1 MPFKIEYGDITTYT
15 ADAIVIPANPKAA
28 VGNGVDKLIYKLAGR
43 NRMLEARRKIGE
55 MDFGEANLTDA
66 FDLRKNGI
74 KYVIHAVSP
83 GYIDGQHN
91 EAELL
96 RSCYVR
102 SLQCATE
109 FGCNSIVF
117 PLLSTGVLNY
127 PVAEAKEIAKEACA
141 EFSSQVD
148 ITIVLYDKDR
158 AKLSEDIDTY
168 LYENDYSCLNVDD
181 YQRNEKE
188 WASLPAYREEHQILD
203 MMRKRYARLQAD
215 KAAYQKFEN
224 KKRKAKEAEKR
235 RKESYMNMS
244 YSYMTTFKEFTLDSY
259 IGQDITIPTFDQVL
273 TKYMKQNNIKS
284 YAEISRRGQIY
295 EGTLSKMRS
304 EVTGVHRDYL
314 WSIAIALKLN
324 MQETEELF
332 NSCNDSSY
340 GAYRMSE
347 KEIRRE
353 FLIRFYIEKGKY
365 DIDDLNDQLNKRG
378 FELLGNMQKN
388 AS

>member
-1 MPFKIEYGDITTYT
+1 MPFKVEYGDITTYS
-15 ADAIVIPANPKAA
+15 ADAIVIPANPKAT

-55 MDFGEANLTDA
+55 MDFGEVNFTDS
-66 FDLRKNGI
+66 FDLRRNGI
-74 KYVIHAVSP
+74 KQIIHAVSP
-83 GYIDGQHN
+83 GYIDGKQG

-96 RSCYVR
+96 RACYEK
-102 SLQCATE
+102 SLECAVKL
-109 FGCNSIVF
+109 GCNSIVF

-127 PVAEAKEIAKEACA
+127 PVDEAKNIAKEACS
-141 EFSSQVD
+141 EFSSQID
-148 ITIVLYDKDR
+148 ITIVLYDKGR
-158 AKLSEDIDTY
+158 EKLSEDIDSY
-168 LYENDYSCLNVDD
+168 LYENDYSCLNVSD
-181 YQRNEKE
+181 YQRNERE

-215 KAAYQKFEN
+215 KAAYLKFEN

-235 RKESYMNMS
+235 RNESYMKMS
-244 YSYMTTFKEFTLDSY
+244 YSYMTTFKDLTIDSF
-259 IGQDITIPTFDQVL
+259 IGQDITIPTFDEIL

-304 EVTGVHRDYL
+304 EATGVHRDYL

-324 MQETEELF
+324 MDETEELF
-332 NSCNDSSY
+332 NSCNDSSF

-353 FLIRFYIEKGKY
+353 LLIRFYIENGKY
-365 DIDDLNDQLNKRG
+365 DIDDLNDQLDKRG
-378 FELLGNMQKN
+378 FELLGNMLKN